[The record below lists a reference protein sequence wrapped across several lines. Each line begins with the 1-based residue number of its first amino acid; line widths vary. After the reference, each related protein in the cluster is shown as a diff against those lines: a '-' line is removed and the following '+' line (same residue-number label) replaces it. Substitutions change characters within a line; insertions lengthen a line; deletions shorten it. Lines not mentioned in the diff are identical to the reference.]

1 MDILYGKDVVKAI
14 TKEIN
19 LELGKITS
27 YVPHLAI
34 VRVGENPDDM
44 AYERG
49 AVNRCEKI
57 GIRCTVFNY
66 PLDIGDQAFKFAFS
80 DINNDEDV
88 DGILLLRPLP
98 RHIDEKGITEMI
110 NPIKDIDGISPINV
124 AKVFSGDESGFAP
137 CTAEAVMEMISYA
150 QIDLS
155 GKRATVV
162 GRSMVI
168 GKPVAMMLMKKNATV
183 TICHTRTVDMEATC
197 KNAEILVAAAGRSKM
212 INSKYVSKGAYV
224 FDVGINVDEQGNMS
238 GDVDIDD
245 ISSIATLCTPVPR
258 GVGTVTT
265 SVLVKNVIKA
275 ARIRR
280 ERNDNV

>member
-27 YVPHLAI
+27 YIPHLAI
-34 VRVGENPDDM
+34 IRVGENPDDI

-212 INSKYVSKGAYV
+212 INDKYVTKGAYV

>member
-155 GKRATVV
+155 GKEPLLWEDLWLLE
-162 GRSMVI
+162 S
-168 GKPVAMMLMKKNATV
+168 P
-183 TICHTRTVDMEATC
+183 
-197 KNAEILVAAAGRSKM
+197 
-212 INSKYVSKGAYV
+212 
-224 FDVGINVDEQGNMS
+224 
-238 GDVDIDD
+238 
-245 ISSIATLCTPVPR
+245 
-258 GVGTVTT
+258 
-265 SVLVKNVIKA
+265 
-275 ARIRR
+275 
-280 ERNDNV
+280 